1 MLGAAPALLNLED
14 AAMLSLA
21 VPMPITLDGGKSPD
35 FAVQGSEPACHSS
48 PGSPNF
54 PADASELQ
62 PGEAE

>member
-1 MLGAAPALLNLED
+1 MLGAAPAPLNLED